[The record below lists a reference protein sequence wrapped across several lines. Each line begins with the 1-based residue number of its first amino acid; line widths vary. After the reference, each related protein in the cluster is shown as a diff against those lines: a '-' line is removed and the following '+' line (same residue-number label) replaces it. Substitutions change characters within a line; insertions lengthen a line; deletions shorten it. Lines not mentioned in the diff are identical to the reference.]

1 MRYTAEPA
9 FVLHARA
16 YRETSLLVEVLS
28 AEHGRLGLLARGVR
42 GAKRHVLRAALQPF
56 QSIRFDAVQRGEL
69 AQLQAA
75 EALDAAPLLAGDA
88 GLAAFYINELVL
100 RLAPRQDPHREL
112 HAAYAQARERLRGI
126 GDDRGELSWT
136 LRRFERDL
144 VEALGFGLPLE
155 VDGDGRPIDPAA
167 RYLLDPEHGPR
178 RLLSDRGQGERDA
191 AATGRAL
198 LALAGDHRPGEDDLG
213 GLRRALRP
221 VLAHHLGGRGL
232 KSWELI
238 GELGRIARRSPGV
251 SGE

>member
-1 MRYTAEPA
+1 MRYAAEPA

-28 AEHGRLGLLARGVR
+28 EQHGRVGLLARGVR
-42 GAKRHVLRAALQPF
+42 GPKRHALRAALQPL
-56 QSIRFDAVQRGEL
+56 QHVRFDAAQRGEL

-88 GLAAFYINELVL
+88 VLAAFYLNELVL
-100 RLAPRQDPHREL
+100 RLAPRLDPHPEL
-112 HAAYAQARERLRGI
+112 YAAYARTRERLRTDG
-126 GDDRGELSWT
+126 GDRARLAWL

-144 VEALGFGLPLE
+144 LEALGFGLPFGA
-155 VDGDGRPIDPAA
+155 DGDGRPIDPAA

-178 RLLSDRGQGERDA
+178 RLLSDRGRGEREA
-191 AATGRAL
+191 AATGTAL
-198 LALAGDHRPGEDDLG
+198 LALAHDAMPDEDDLA

-232 KSWELI
+232 KSWELM
-238 GELGRIARRSPGV
+238 GALGRIARPGAGSE
-251 SGE
+251 SG